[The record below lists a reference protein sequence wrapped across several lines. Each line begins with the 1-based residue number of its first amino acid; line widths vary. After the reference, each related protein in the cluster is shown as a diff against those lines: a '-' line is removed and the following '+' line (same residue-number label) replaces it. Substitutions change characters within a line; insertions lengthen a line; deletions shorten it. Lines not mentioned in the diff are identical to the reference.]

1 MPASG
6 NSLVDANV
14 WLALAVDAHRHH
26 APALNWFAVQAD
38 GSCAFCRLTQLALL
52 RHLTN
57 GKIMGPANVQ
67 TQEQA
72 WRVYESL
79 ARDPRIVYMDEPPGL
94 TAGFKSLTQT
104 PQPAQKRWS
113 DAFLAAFAKC
123 LGLELVT
130 FDADFTSFT
139 GLSVRLLTG

>member
-6 NSLVDANV
+6 NNLVDANI

-26 APALNWFAVQAD
+26 APALSWFAVQGD

-79 ARDPRIVYMDEPPGL
+79 ARDPRV
-94 TAGFKSLTQT
+94 
-104 PQPAQKRWS
+104 
-113 DAFLAAFAKC
+113 
-123 LGLELVT
+123 V
-130 FDADFTSFT
+130 
-139 GLSVRLLTG
+139 

>member
-1 MPASG
+1 
-6 NSLVDANV
+6 
-14 WLALAVDAHRHH
+14 
-26 APALNWFAVQAD
+26 
-38 GSCAFCRLTQLALL
+38 
-52 RHLTN
+52 
-57 GKIMGPANVQ
+57 MGAANVQ

-72 WRVYESL
+72 WTVLESL
-79 ARDPRIVYMDEPPGL
+79 ARDPWVVYLDEPPGL
-94 TAGFKSLTQT
+94 TAVFKSLTQI